1 MNLDSD
7 VSNADS
13 FMMVEFYENNYDSD
27 YPGLIFVRIMNPGD
41 KTNIVEQ
48 PLREDHKTRFARQWL
63 HFQSKNSGAAF
74 IGTPLEKWNED
85 QPKEFNHMQMSEMHI
100 LKFQTVEQIA
110 TASDAQM
117 QRVGMGGFGM
127 RERARQY
134 LSAKNRTESNS
145 ELEKTRSELDELKS
159 QMALLMAQ
167 LPQAA
172 KAEEPRRPGRPK
184 KEETNAE
191 YDAPVGDAGH

>member
-27 YPGLIFVRIMNPGD
+27 YSGSIFVRIMNPGD

-85 QPKEFNHMQMSEMHI
+85 RPKEFNSMQMSEMHI

-110 TASDAQM
+110 TSSDAQM

-134 LSAKNRTESNS
+134 LSAKNKTESNS

-159 QMALLMAQ
+159 QMAALMAQ
-167 LPQAA
+167 MNP
-172 KAEEPRRPGRPK
+172 EPRKPGRPK

-191 YDAPVGDAGH
+191 YDAPVGDASH